1 MKDKQ
6 RMKNC
11 PELNGVYNLVKFSGQ
26 MGFVSFRVIEIETL
40 RSQTEHLSY
49 KDFILEKKGFTL
61 GVVLLLVQ
69 AGLNMFWC

>member
-40 RSQTEHLSY
+40 RSQTEHLGY
-49 KDFILEKKGFTL
+49 KDLILNNFLTFSYLFIKFDFG
-61 GVVLLLVQ
+61 
-69 AGLNMFWC
+69 

>member
-40 RSQTEHLSY
+40 RSQTEHLGY
-49 KDFILEKKGFTL
+49 KDLIL
-61 GVVLLLVQ
+61 
-69 AGLNMFWC
+69 